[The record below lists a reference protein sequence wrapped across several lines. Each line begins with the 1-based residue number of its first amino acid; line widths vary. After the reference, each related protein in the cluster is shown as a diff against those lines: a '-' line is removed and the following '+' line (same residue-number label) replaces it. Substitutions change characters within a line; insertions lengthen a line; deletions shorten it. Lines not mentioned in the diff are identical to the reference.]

1 MALTLRNNK
10 VAVVGLGAIGSP
22 VAVNLAKKGVSVEV
36 WNRTKGKCLSAINA
50 GAKEVLELEN
60 IDSAIVLTAL
70 PDLSQVESLLENGL
84 TKALQP
90 GDFLV
95 VMGTVSPVAI
105 KVLGEKLSER
115 GVHLVDAPV
124 SGGDVGAQ
132 NGTLSIMVGGTE
144 EEFNTLLDTF
154 NKVGSTIK
162 HLGPLGAGEM
172 AKACNQIVVAVTLSA
187 LAEAVTLGRKA
198 GLNSE
203 TLVEIL
209 SGGLANSQVLQ
220 VKKEKILSS
229 DFTPGGSAVFQLKD
243 LRFALEAG
251 VDSGTSLPTTKIVT
265 ELFQSLVESGDG
277 QLDHSAIIREIERRS
292 N

>member
-1 MALTLRNNK
+1 MAITLRNNK

-22 VAVNLAKKGVSVEV
+22 VAVNLAKKGVHVEV
-36 WNRTKGKCLSAINA
+36 WNRSKEKCANAIAA
-50 GAKEVLELEN
+50 GATEVSELEN
-60 IDSAIVLTAL
+60 IDAAIVLTAL
-70 PDLSQVESLLENGL
+70 PDLTQVETLLEIGL
-84 TKALQP
+84 NKALKS
-90 GDFLV
+90 GDLLV

-105 KVLGEKLSER
+105 KTLGKNLASR
-115 GVHLVDAPV
+115 GIHLVDAPV

-144 EEFNTLLDTF
+144 EEFNVLFETL

-203 TLVEIL
+203 TLIEIL

-220 VKKEKILSS
+220 VKKEKILTN
-229 DFTPGGSAVFQLKD
+229 DFTPGGSAAFQLKD
-243 LRFALEAG
+243 LNFALEAG
-251 VDSGTSLPTTKIVT
+251 EETGTSLPTTSIVA
-265 ELFQSLVESGDG
+265 ELFKSLIEAGDG
-277 QLDHSAIIREIERRS
+277 QLDHSSIVREIERRS